1 MDSGMPT
8 AVAPITDA
16 MVAIAMM
23 MMALEAVAV
32 TKVKILECGSI
43 M

>member
-16 MVAIAMM
+16 MVEIAMM
-23 MMALEAVAV
+23 MMGLAAVAV
-32 TKVKILECGSI
+32 LTIKILECGSI